1 MTLLATQQP
10 PARSDSD
17 DRPISLSAI
26 LSVLVGLVA
35 LATVP
40 AAILAAELLDLV
52 TLLESSVAIVP
63 AFILASTAIY
73 LGRRARRTI
82 ERTLG
87 RVRGYKLALV
97 GRILGYM
104 ALYIAVTAS
113 ISLATYYVLREIA

>member
-1 MTLLATQQP
+1 LTGLT
-10 PARSDSD
+10 RTDSD

-26 LSVLVGLVA
+26 FSVLVGLVA
-35 LATVP
+35 LATLP
-40 AAILAAELLDLV
+40 AAIVAAEVFDVV
-52 TLLESSVAIVP
+52 TLLQSSVAIAP
-63 AFILASTAIY
+63 AFLLAFLAIY

-113 ISLATYYVLREIA
+113 ISLATYYVLRQIA

>member
-26 LSVLVGLVA
+26 FSVLVGLAA

-40 AAILAAELLDLV
+40 AAILAAEMLDLV

-63 AFILASTAIY
+63 AFILAFTAIY

-97 GRILGYM
+97 GRILGYL

>member
-1 MTLLATQQP
+1 MSLLATQQP

-26 LSVLVGLVA
+26 FSVLVGLVA
-35 LATVP
+35 LATLP
-40 AAILAAELLDLV
+40 AAIVAAEVFDLL
-52 TLLESSVAIVP
+52 TLLQSSVAIAPTFV
-63 AFILASTAIY
+63 LALTAIY